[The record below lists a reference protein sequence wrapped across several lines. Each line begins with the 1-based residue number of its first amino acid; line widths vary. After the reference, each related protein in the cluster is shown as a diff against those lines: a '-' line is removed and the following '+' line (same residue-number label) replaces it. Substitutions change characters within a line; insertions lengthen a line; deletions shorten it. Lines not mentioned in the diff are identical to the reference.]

1 MRSESA
7 GLVCI
12 RLNITGC
19 EANGTWMVGL
29 LGCYIIQKIGRN
41 GYQLT
46 NEVERP
52 WGWIEGHIKKKIKK
66 TQKPQILNIYV
77 KQCSKMGMQTVLV
90 HKYIVYNKTLRYT
103 YSLFVMMV

>member
-1 MRSESA
+1 M
-7 GLVCI
+7 
-12 RLNITGC
+12 
-19 EANGTWMVGL
+19 NGWA

-52 WGWIEGHIKKKIKK
+52 WGWIEGHIKKIIIIQK
-66 TQKPQILNIYV
+66 TQILNIYIE
-77 KQCSKMGMQTVLV
+77 QCSKMGMQTVLV

-103 YSLFVMMV
+103 YSLFMMIV